1 MLLLISLLYSMRPV
15 AVPLQ
20 LTNSPMAI
28 ATAPGVNS
36 PNSVAA
42 VLSTLQQ
49 LQQAGNN
56 SSLLPSSSPLKTSQ
70 ILNSPST
77 TVSGTVTAQP
87 LNFAPFPSKKTPLLG
102 LGQIFRNNLEN
113 NRFQI
118 TNENNGRCFR
128 RCNLKCL
135 ILINFLYYLSSYLLF
150 LD

>member
-1 MLLLISLLYSMRPV
+1 MRPV

-49 LQQAGNN
+49 LQQAANN
-56 SSLLPSSSPLKTSQ
+56 SSLLPSSSPLKTSK

-87 LNFAPFPSKKTPLLG
+87 LNFAPFPSKKTPLSL
-102 LGQIFRNNLEN
+102 LLKSQAVNSSQPMIAGQ
-113 NRFQI
+113 
-118 TNENNGRCFR
+118 
-128 RCNLKCL
+128 
-135 ILINFLYYLSSYLLF
+135 LSSLFTPLIPQGKVRKLSQSNHSHHYLVMLV
-150 LD
+150 